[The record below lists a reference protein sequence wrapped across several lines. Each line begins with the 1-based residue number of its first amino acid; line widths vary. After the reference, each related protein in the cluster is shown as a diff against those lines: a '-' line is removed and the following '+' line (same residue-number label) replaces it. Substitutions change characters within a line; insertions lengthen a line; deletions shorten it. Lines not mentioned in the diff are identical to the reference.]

1 MHSTND
7 TLKQFFLSQGV
18 ENDNYL
24 SDFCDQWSVV
34 NYAKNDIITR
44 EGEVERSIYFVL
56 DGLQKSVFV
65 NNGKEHVVAFTYPGT
80 FSGIPDSLFSQKP
93 AKCTLSAVTP
103 TTLLRIHFEVFE
115 SEIQKSSTINNL
127 FANMLKGVLVGT
139 IERHYELQAYSM
151 EERFLVFYKRSKHL
165 INQLPRKDI
174 ASYLNID
181 PTNLSK
187 LLSKH
192 SRMP

>member
-1 MHSTND
+1 M
-7 TLKQFFLSQGV
+7 QFFLAQGIK
-18 ENDNYL
+18 DDAYL
-24 SDFCDQWSVV
+24 NEFCQLWKRSE
-34 NYAKNDIITR
+34 YSKNQVITK
-44 EGEVERSIYFVL
+44 EGQIERHIYFVL

-80 FSGIPDSLFSQKP
+80 FSGIPDSLFAQKP

-103 TTLLRIHFEVFE
+103 TALLGINFEVFE
-115 SEIQKSSTINNL
+115 NEIQKSSTINAL
-127 FANMLKGVLVGT
+127 FAKMLKSVLVGT

-151 EERFLVFYKRSKHL
+151 EERFLAFYKRSKHL

-192 SRMP
+192 SRTL